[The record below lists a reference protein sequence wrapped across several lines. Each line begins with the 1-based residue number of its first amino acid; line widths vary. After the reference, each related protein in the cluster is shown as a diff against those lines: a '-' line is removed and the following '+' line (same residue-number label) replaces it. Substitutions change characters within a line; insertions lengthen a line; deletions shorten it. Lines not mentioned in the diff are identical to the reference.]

1 MQTQHWKRL
10 AAAAVLGSVS
20 GCLAGS
26 GVSRNG
32 ATETDDLPIVWEHAE
47 TYSNVAGPFRVVAR
61 DAATLA
67 QLPLAEVPV
76 DFRTHMVLVA
86 ALGPTTSDEYGIRIT
101 RVWREGNRIR
111 ADVARVHPGE
121 VKRGGVV
128 RASPY
133 HIVVV
138 PRSDLNI
145 DGFSPA
151 VPPKAFQMT
160 APPGESAAPERKP
173 RSRR

>member
-1 MQTQHWKRL
+1 MRTQHWKSL

-20 GCLAGS
+20 GCLTGS
-26 GVSRNG
+26 GVSRN
-32 ATETDDLPIVWEHAE
+32 ADTETIDLPIVWEHAGS
-47 TYSNVAGPFRVVAR
+47 YSDVARPFRVVAR

-67 QLPLAEVPV
+67 QLPLVEVPV

-86 ALGPTTSDEYGIRIT
+86 ALGPTTSDEYGVRIT

-111 ADVARVHPGE
+111 TEVARVHPGE

-138 PRSDLNI
+138 PRSDLNV
-145 DGFSPA
+145 DGFSPV
-151 VPPKAFQMT
+151 VPPKAFQT
-160 APPGESAAPERKP
+160 TTPPGESAAPERRP